1 MSPFTAK
8 QRQAN
13 ACRPSGRCRELSI
26 TCAWTGPRPVRTAAV
41 SHWGRAP
48 APTPS
53 FILSSGW
60 PGRGSSLST
69 SLSCPSPKCCALQ
82 GHSEEMGELGSRL
95 WGGGTKEGS
104 LGPRTFSRFGT
115 PAPHPGPG
123 LNLER
128 PPPHPAVQKNLKL
141 DGARTPV

>member
-1 MSPFTAK
+1 MTFTWAQEARWSTLWRPWTMSPFTAK

-48 APTPS
+48 APALS

-95 WGGGTKEGS
+95 WGDQRRQPG
-104 LGPRTFSRFGT
+104 
-115 PAPHPGPG
+115 APHFLTLWYSSTTPGS
-123 LNLER
+123 R
-128 PPPHPAVQKNLKL
+128 AKS
-141 DGARTPV
+141 